1 MATFN
6 NSAVPDKFKTL
17 TLKRDLSVSPPY
29 PLESGAT
36 GLPVTGYNHGDT
48 FTFTDAA
55 LGSKTVTQRGFLG
68 GSGGY
73 IESLSVGAS
82 TTNGSVWEFYYDGA
96 GEAWTCYNDA
106 ERGKV
111 LLNDYTGQID
121 AIISAA
127 MSSPVPENTEVYWS
141 FKVLPAIFDSN
152 GDPIPNTGSRQWKIG
167 RGLQSNNTISD
178 SVNTNIEQFTAV
190 QYGGSGL
197 TTRVE
202 NAAGVAEA
210 TITSA
215 TSTVL
220 TASGASMTPN
230 VFNDFLAEVTK
241 TSDNSKQYPRVASN
255 TATQLTLQTT
265 ITTPTAGDTFK
276 VGQDASQKYGDNS
289 NLPVLNSGWILIE
302 GVTRTGTQGQAD
314 GSFFLTTDQGGV
326 RAVINKTGVPI
337 YGGVKRG
344 NYLPMCQGW
353 IGNSNI
359 AIASKTMKVDDA
371 AFQIGSTKRIYITN
385 NPVFSAA
392 TIKEFQ
398 YETSWSGGVV
408 PFPVNIG
415 GISTAGE
422 YYVVAVEGLDT
433 VLATTTIELTGE

>member
-1 MATFN
+1 MAIIAPRMKTISLFRIDGNPAN
-6 NSAVPDKFKTL
+6 NLKSGETGVP
-17 TLKRDLSVSPPY
+17 SV
-29 PLESGAT
+29 
-36 GLPVTGYNHGDT
+36 GYNHGDI
-48 FTFTDAA
+48 FTFSNPL
-55 LGSKTVTQRGFLG
+55 LGSKSVSQRAFLG

-73 IESLSVGAS
+73 IESLSNGAS
-82 TTNGSVWEFYYDGA
+82 TTNDSVWEFFYSGA
-96 GEAWTCYNDA
+96 GNPWVGYNDPQ
-106 ERGKV
+106 RGKV
-111 LLNDYTGQID
+111 LYNDYAGQID

-127 MSSPVPENTEVYWS
+127 MSAPVPQNTEVYWS
-141 FKVLPAIFDSN
+141 FKVFPSIFDSN

-167 RGLQSNNTISD
+167 RGLQSDKTIQD

-190 QYGGSGL
+190 QYGGAGL
-197 TTRVE
+197 TTRME
-202 NAAGVAEA
+202 NAAGVATG

-215 TSTVL
+215 TSNTL
-220 TASGASMTPN
+220 NATGASMTPN
-230 VFNDFLAEVTK
+230 VYEDFLVEITK
-241 TSDNSKQYPRVASN
+241 TSDGSKQYARCLSN
-255 TATQLTLQTT
+255 TATQIVLQTN
-265 ITTPTAGDTFK
+265 ITTPIAGDTFS
-276 VGQDASQKYGDNS
+276 VGQDASQKYGDSS
-289 NLPVLNSGWILIE
+289 NLPVLNTGWILVE

-314 GSFFLTTDQGGV
+314 GSFFLTTDQAGV

-359 AIASKTMKVDDA
+359 AIATKNIKADDVT
-371 AFQIGSTKRIYITN
+371 FQIGSTKRIYITN

-408 PFPVNIG
+408 PFPVNRG

-422 YYVVAVEGLDT
+422 YHVVAVEGLDT
-433 VLATTTIELTGE
+433 VIATTTIELTGV